1 MWWVM
6 AVPSAAK
13 VCMRVFESERPMRI
27 FTKGEMKLHGRQRF
41 NNNTIL
47 YPIHFCIEVFVSTFL
62 YAVGRS
68 AFRTPVR
75 FIALWLVI
83 FGLVAA
89 GVAAFAKDFDDDFTL
104 PGSEAQVALDSM
116 KSTFPEASG
125 VSASVIVVAADGD
138 DVEDSKYKNEIE
150 KEVKELEDLPH
161 VDAVTSPFDDMV
173 DGSISKDKSA
183 AMISVQYDGTQQEVG
198 EAAPNQLLD
207 ALQPLR
213 DSLPD
218 GSQVEG
224 GGQLFQITG
233 VSISWVEGVGVVIAF
248 IVLLLTLG
256 SFRAAGMPLL
266 TALLGVGIS
275 VLLVVGSTA
284 FGAVNSSSIML
295 ALMLGLAVGIDYAL
309 FIVSRARAMLAEG
322 HEPIEA
328 TGRAVATAGSAVVF
342 AGMTVMIALL
352 GLSLAGIPFL
362 TIMGI
367 GASGAVAIAV
377 MISLTLVPAL
387 LGLAKGKITP
397 KPTKRYRKAFA
408 SAQKR
413 AGEDTS
419 HESIA
424 DEARAEA
431 GEPYPLTI
439 MNKFFAGWLKF
450 VTKIPLLTIVV
461 IVGGLALFA
470 IPASHLQ
477 LSLPTAGS
485 QEEGT
490 PARVTYDL
498 IDKHFGPGFNG
509 PLVMTSEIV
518 TSDDPLSDVDK
529 IKDEIED
536 VKGVD
541 QVVLATPNRDA
552 TTALF
557 QIIPTTSSEDPA
569 TLDTVDRLRDLSS
582 QIEHDDGF
590 DTAVTGATAIQIDV
604 SDQLGKALLPFGIF
618 VVGFSIILLMMVFR
632 SIAVPIKA
640 TGGFLLSV
648 FASFGTVVLVFHDG
662 LFAGPLGIDSTGPV
676 ISFLPIILMGILFGL
691 AMDYEVFLVSGMREA
706 YVHGAT
712 ARDAIKAGFAS
723 SARVVS
729 AAAIIMF
736 AVFAAFV
743 PAGEPIIKSIALALA
758 SGIFVDA
765 FLVRMSL
772 VPAVMQL
779 LGDKAWWLPKWLDRI
794 LPKLD
799 VEGEGLAHEVA
810 LRDWPEPNSD
820 YRVYGR
826 GIAVSSGRRGFAQ
839 VDISLLPGQILVAS
853 GRARKALLLALSGRV
868 GLTAGEMK
876 VGQMVLP
883 EHAGK
888 VRRQVPYFDLD
899 EGGTGT
905 PPRARDLSRLRASAP
920 DLLIIDGAEALSGTS
935 GRQLSELIP
944 ELQEAGTTI
953 VLGLPTGDVTGVL
966 APNTNYFHLDLDEA
980 TPDGEGGTDNE
991 NGGVEAYAAGRSEME
1006 GVQS

>member
-1 MWWVM
+1 M
-6 AVPSAAK
+6 
-13 VCMRVFESERPMRI
+13 
-27 FTKGEMKLHGRQRF
+27 
-41 NNNTIL
+41 
-47 YPIHFCIEVFVSTFL
+47 STFL
-62 YAVGRS
+62 YALGRR
-68 AFRTPVR
+68 AYRTPIR

-83 FGLVAA
+83 FGLVGA

-116 KSTFPEASG
+116 KATFPEASG
-125 VSASVIVVAADGD
+125 VAADVIVVAADGD
-138 DVEDSKYKNEIE
+138 SVKAPTYKDEIK
-150 KEVKELEDLPH
+150 KEVDRLEDLPH
-161 VDAVTSPFDDMV
+161 VDTVTSPFDKMV
-173 DGSISKDKSA
+173 KGAISDDESA

-198 EAAPNQLLD
+198 EDAPDKLLD
-207 ALQPLR
+207 ELDPLR
-213 DSLPD
+213 DALPD
-218 GSQVEG
+218 GAQVEG
-224 GGQLFQITG
+224 GGELFQITG
-233 VSISWVEGVGVVIAF
+233 VAISWVEGIGVVIAF

-256 SFRAAGMPLL
+256 SFRAAGMPLI
-266 TALLGVGIS
+266 TALIGVGIS

-309 FIVSRARAMLAEG
+309 FIVSRARALLAEG
-322 HEPIEA
+322 HDPLEA

-362 TIMGI
+362 TVMGI
-367 GASGAVAIAV
+367 GASGSVVIAV
-377 MISLTLVPAL
+377 LISLTMVPAL
-387 LGLAKGKITP
+387 LGLVKAKITP
-397 KPTKRYRKAFA
+397 KPTKRYRRAFA
-408 SAQKR
+408 SAQKKSD
-413 AGEDTS
+413 ESTS
-419 HESIA
+419 RDSIA
-424 DEARAEA
+424 AEAEAEA
-431 GEPYPLTI
+431 GEPYPPTI
-439 MNKFFAGWLKF
+439 MNKFFAGWLRV
-450 VTKIPLLTIVV
+450 VTKIPLLTVV
-461 IVGGLALFA
+461 IIVGGLALFA
-470 IPASHLQ
+470 IPASNLQ

-490 PARVTYDL
+490 PARTTYDL
-498 IDKHFGPGFNG
+498 VDKHFGPGFNG

-518 TSDDPLSDVDK
+518 TSDDPLDDVEK
-529 IKDEIED
+529 IENEIED
-536 VKGVD
+536 VEGVD
-541 QVVLATPNRDA
+541 QVILATPNRDA

-569 TLDTVDRLRDLSS
+569 TLDTVDRLRALSS
-582 QIEHDDGF
+582 DIEDEDGF
-590 DTAVTGATAIQIDV
+590 ETAVTGATAIQIDV
-604 SDQLGKALLPFGIF
+604 SDQLGKALVPFGIF
-618 VVGFSIILLMMVFR
+618 VVGLSIILLMMVFR

-706 YVHGAT
+706 YVHGAS

-736 AVFAAFV
+736 SVFAAFV

-772 VPAVMQL
+772 VPAIMQM

-794 LPKLD
+794 LPRLD

-810 LRDWPEPNSD
+810 LRDWPEPDSA

-826 GIAVSSGRRGFAQ
+826 GIAVSSGRRGFSQ

-853 GRARKALLLALSGRV
+853 GQARKALLLALSGRV

-876 VGQMVLP
+876 IGDMVLP
-883 EHAGK
+883 EHAGRI
-888 VRRQVPYFDLD
+888 RRRVPYFDLD
-899 EGGTGT
+899 KKGPGKMPG
-905 PPRARDLSRLRASAP
+905 ARELSQLRTSAP
-920 DLLIIDGAEALSGTS
+920 DLLIIS
-935 GRQLSELIP
+935 
-944 ELQEAGTTI
+944 EAGALADEEDRDVRDLRELLLDLQAEGTAI
-953 VLGLPTGDVTGVL
+953 VLGLPDGDVSGVL
-966 APNTNYFHLDLDEA
+966 SPHTNYFHLDLDEA
-980 TPDGEGGTDNE
+980 KPEAERGTDND
-991 NGGVEAYAAGRSEME
+991 NGGVQAHAAGRSEME

>member
-1 MWWVM
+1 M
-6 AVPSAAK
+6 
-13 VCMRVFESERPMRI
+13 
-27 FTKGEMKLHGRQRF
+27 
-41 NNNTIL
+41 
-47 YPIHFCIEVFVSTFL
+47 STFL
-62 YAVGRS
+62 YALGRR
-68 AFRTPVR
+68 AYRAPIR
-75 FIALWLVI
+75 FIAGWLVI
-83 FGLVAA
+83 FGLVGA

-116 KSTFPEASG
+116 RATFPEASG
-125 VSASVIVVAADGD
+125 VAASVIVVAADGD
-138 DVEDSKYKNEIE
+138 SVEDSTYKDEIE
-150 KEVKELEDLPH
+150 KEVDRLEDLPH

-173 DGSISKDKSA
+173 EGAISGDESA

-198 EAAPNQLLD
+198 EAAPDDLLNE
-207 ALQPLR
+207 LEPLR
-213 DSLPD
+213 DALPD

-224 GGQLFQITG
+224 GGELFQITG
-233 VSISWVEGVGVVIAF
+233 VAISWVEGIGVVIAF

-256 SFRAAGMPLL
+256 SFRAAGMPLI
-266 TALLGVGIS
+266 TALIGVGIS

-309 FIVSRARAMLAEG
+309 FIVSRARALLAEG
-322 HEPIEA
+322 HDPLEA

-362 TIMGI
+362 TVMGI
-367 GASGAVAIAV
+367 GASGSVVIAV
-377 MISLTLVPAL
+377 LISLTMVPAL
-387 LGLAKGKITP
+387 LGLVKEKITP
-397 KPTKRYRKAFA
+397 KPTKRYRRAFA
-408 SAQKR
+408 TAQKKADDSVSR
-413 AGEDTS
+413 S
-419 HESIA
+419 SIA
-424 DEARAEA
+424 AEAEAEA
-431 GEPYPLTI
+431 GEPYPKTI
-439 MNKFFAGWLKF
+439 MNKFFAGWLRV
-450 VTKIPLLTIVV
+450 VTKIPLLTVV
-461 IVGGLALFA
+461 IIVGGLALFA
-470 IPASHLQ
+470 IPASNLQ

-490 PARVTYDL
+490 PARTTYDL

-518 TSDDPLSDVDK
+518 TSDDPLDDVEK
-529 IKDEIED
+529 IENEIED
-536 VKGVD
+536 VDGVD

-569 TLDTVDRLRDLSS
+569 TLDTVDRLRDLSAD
-582 QIEHDDGF
+582 IEDEDGF
-590 DTAVTGATAIQIDV
+590 ETAVTGATAIQIDV
-604 SDQLGKALLPFGIF
+604 SDQLGKALVPFGIF
-618 VVGFSIILLMMVFR
+618 VVGLSIILLMMVFR
-632 SIAVPIKA
+632 SIWVPIKA

-736 AVFAAFV
+736 SVFAAFV

-772 VPAVMQL
+772 VPAVMQM

-794 LPKLD
+794 LPRLD

-810 LRDWPEPNSD
+810 LRDWPEPNSE
-820 YRVYGR
+820 YRIYGR
-826 GIAVSSGRRGFAQ
+826 GIAVRSGRRGFAQ
-839 VDISLLPGQILVAS
+839 VDISLSPGQILVAS
-853 GRARKALLLALSGRV
+853 GHARKALLLALSGRV

-876 VGQMVLP
+876 IGDMVLP
-883 EHAGK
+883 EHAGRI
-888 VRRQVPYFDLD
+888 RRRVPYFDLD
-899 EGGTGT
+899 KNGPGKMPG
-905 PPRARDLSRLRASAP
+905 ARELSQLRTSAP
-920 DLLIIDGAEALSGTS
+920 DLLIIS
-935 GRQLSELIP
+935 
-944 ELQEAGTTI
+944 EAGALADERGRDGRDLRDLVYDLQAEGTAI
-953 VLGLPTGDVTGVL
+953 VLGLPGGDVTGIL
-966 APNTNYFHLDLDEA
+966 SPNTNYFHLDLDEA
-980 TPDGEGGTDNE
+980 KPEAERGTDND
-991 NGGVEAYAAGRSEME
+991 NGGVQAHAAGRSEME
-1006 GVQS
+1006 GMQS

>member
-1 MWWVM
+1 M
-6 AVPSAAK
+6 
-13 VCMRVFESERPMRI
+13 
-27 FTKGEMKLHGRQRF
+27 
-41 NNNTIL
+41 
-47 YPIHFCIEVFVSTFL
+47 STFL
-62 YAVGRS
+62 YALGRR
-68 AFRTPVR
+68 AYRTPWR
-75 FIALWLVI
+75 FIAAWFIIFALV
-83 FGLVAA
+83 GA

-104 PGSEAQVALDSM
+104 PGSEAQTALDSM
-116 KSTFPEASG
+116 KATFPEASG

-138 DVEDSKYKNEIE
+138 SVEDGKYKDAIE
-150 KEVKELEDLPH
+150 DEVDRLEDLPH
-161 VDAVTSPFDDMV
+161 VDTVTSPYSDLV
-173 DGSISKDKSA
+173 KGAISKDESA

-198 EAAPNQLLD
+198 EDAGDNLID
-207 ALQPLR
+207 ALDPLR
-213 DSLPD
+213 DDLP
-218 GSQVEG
+218 GAQVEG
-224 GGQLFQITG
+224 GGELFQITG
-233 VSISWVEGVGVVIAF
+233 VEISWVEGVGVVIAF

-256 SFRAAGMPLL
+256 SFRAAGMPLI
-266 TALLGVGIS
+266 TALIGVGIS
-275 VLLVVGSTA
+275 VLLIVGATA
-284 FGAVNSSSIML
+284 FATINSSSIML

-309 FIVSRARAMLAEG
+309 FIVSRTRALLAEG
-322 HEPIEA
+322 HDPIEA

-367 GASGAVAIAV
+367 GASGSVAVAV
-377 MISLTLVPAL
+377 LISLTMIPAL
-387 LGLAKGKITP
+387 LGLVKSKITP
-397 KPTKRYRKAFA
+397 KPTKRYREAFA
-408 SAQKR
+408 AATER
-413 AGEDTS
+413 ANARTDTS
-419 HESIA
+419 AGDPSTQATVANTGTKAVVSDPATRTRIA

-431 GEPYPLTI
+431 GEPYPKTI
-439 MNKFFAGWLKF
+439 MNRFFAGWLKV

-470 IPASHLQ
+470 IPATQLQ
-477 LSLPTAGS
+477 LSLPTAGD
-485 QEEGT
+485 QEQGT
-490 PARVTYDL
+490 PARTTYDL

-509 PLVMTSEIV
+509 PLVMTSQIV
-518 TSDDPLSDVDK
+518 TSDDPLDDVDK
-529 IKDEIED
+529 IEKRIED
-536 VKGVD
+536 VKGVE
-541 QVVLATPNRDA
+541 QVIMATPNRDA

-557 QIIPTTSSEDPA
+557 QIIPTTASDDPA
-569 TLDTVDRLRDLSS
+569 TLDTVDRLRDLSRD
-582 QIEHDDGF
+582 IEDDYDF

-618 VVGFSIILLMMVFR
+618 VVGLSIILLMMVFR

-662 LFAGPLGIDSTGPV
+662 YFAAPLGIDSTGPV
-676 ISFLPIILMGILFGL
+676 ISFLPIIVMGILFGL

-706 YVHGAT
+706 YVHGSSAT
-712 ARDAIKAGFAS
+712 GAIKAGFAS

-736 AVFAAFV
+736 SVFAAFV

-772 VPAVMQL
+772 VPAIMQL

-794 LPKLD
+794 LPRLD

-826 GIAVSSGRRGFAQ
+826 GIGVYSGSRGFAR

-853 GRARKALLLALSGRV
+853 GAARRALLLAVSGRV
-868 GLTAGEMK
+868 GLSAGEMK
-876 VGQMVLP
+876 IGQNVLP
-883 EHAGK
+883 EHAGR
-888 VRRQVPYFDLD
+888 VRRQVPYFDLAG
-899 EGGTGT
+899 EGADRAVS
-905 PPRARDLSRLRASAP
+905 PREISRLAASVP
-920 DLLIIDGAEALSGTS
+920 DLLVIDGAENLG
-935 GRQLSELIP
+935 SESARELQDLLP
-944 ELQEAGTTI
+944 ELVDAGTTV
-953 VLGLPTGDVTGVL
+953 VLGLPDGDVAGNL
-966 APNTNYFHLDLDEA
+966 SPETNYFHLDLDEA
-980 TPDGEGGTDNE
+980 RPDERGDTDSEYGGESTI
-991 NGGVEAYAAGRSEME
+991 AAGSTNME

>member
-1 MWWVM
+1 M
-6 AVPSAAK
+6 
-13 VCMRVFESERPMRI
+13 
-27 FTKGEMKLHGRQRF
+27 
-41 NNNTIL
+41 
-47 YPIHFCIEVFVSTFL
+47 STFL
-62 YAVGRS
+62 YALGRR
-68 AFRTPVR
+68 AYRAPIRV
-75 FIALWLVI
+75 IALWLVI
-83 FGLVAA
+83 FGLVGA

-116 KSTFPEASG
+116 RATFPEASG
-125 VSASVIVVAADGD
+125 VAASVIVVAADGD
-138 DVEDSKYKNEIE
+138 SVEAPTYKDEIE
-150 KEVKELEDLPH
+150 KEVDRLEDLPH
-161 VDAVTSPFDDMV
+161 VDAVTSPFDDTV
-173 DGSISKDKSA
+173 KGAVSDDESA

-198 EAAPNQLLD
+198 EAAPDQLLNELD
-207 ALQPLR
+207 PLR
-213 DSLPD
+213 DALPD

-224 GGQLFQITG
+224 GGELFQITG
-233 VSISWVEGVGVVIAF
+233 VAISWVEGIGVVIAF

-256 SFRAAGMPLL
+256 SFRAAGMPLI
-266 TALLGVGIS
+266 TALIGVGIS

-309 FIVSRARAMLAEG
+309 FIVSRARALLAEG
-322 HEPIEA
+322 HDPLEA

-362 TIMGI
+362 TVMGI
-367 GASGAVAIAV
+367 GASGSVVIAV
-377 MISLTLVPAL
+377 LISLTMVPAL
-387 LGLAKGKITP
+387 LGLVKDKITP
-397 KPTKRYRKAFA
+397 KPTKRYRRALA
-408 SAQKR
+408 TAQKKADAR
-413 AGEDTS
+413 VDSTAEVAPAQG
-419 HESIA
+419 SITA
-424 DEARAEA
+424 EAEAEAEA
-431 GEPYPLTI
+431 GEPYPQTI
-439 MNKFFAGWLKF
+439 MNKFFAGWLRV
-450 VTKIPLLTIVV
+450 VTKIPLLTIVI

-470 IPASHLQ
+470 IPASNLQ

-490 PARVTYDL
+490 PARTTYDL
-498 IDKHFGPGFNG
+498 IDEHFGPGFNG

-518 TSDDPLSDVDK
+518 TSDDPLDDVEK
-529 IKDEIED
+529 IENEIED
-536 VKGVD
+536 VEGVD
-541 QVVLATPNRDA
+541 QVILATPNRDA

-569 TLDTVDRLRDLSS
+569 TLDTVDRLRDLSAD
-582 QIEHDDGF
+582 IEDEDGF

-604 SDQLGKALLPFGIF
+604 SDQLGKALVPFGIF

-706 YVHGAT
+706 YVHGAN

-736 AVFAAFV
+736 SVFAAFV

-772 VPAVMQL
+772 VPAIMQM

-810 LRDWPEPNSD
+810 LRDWPEPNSE

-826 GIAVSSGRRGFAQ
+826 GIAVSSGRRGFSQ
-839 VDISLLPGQILVAS
+839 VDVSLSPGQILVAS
-853 GRARKALLLALSGRV
+853 GQARKALLLALSGRV
-868 GLTAGEMK
+868 GLTSGEMK
-876 VGQMVLP
+876 IGDMVLP
-883 EHAGK
+883 EHAGR
-888 VRRQVPYFDLD
+888 VRRRVPYFDLSA
-899 EGGTGT
+899 TG
-905 PPRARDLSRLRASAP
+905 PGKMPGARELSRLRTSAP
-920 DLLIIDGAEALSGTS
+920 DLLIIS
-935 GRQLSELIP
+935 
-944 ELQEAGTTI
+944 EAGALAGENGRDIRDLVFDLQAEGTAI
-953 VLGLPTGDVTGVL
+953 VLGLPDDDVTGVL
-966 APNTNYFHLDLDEA
+966 SPNTNYFHLDLDEA
-980 TPDGEGGTDNE
+980 KPETERGTDND
-991 NGGVEAYAAGRSEME
+991 NGGVQAHAAGRSEME

>member
-1 MWWVM
+1 M
-6 AVPSAAK
+6 
-13 VCMRVFESERPMRI
+13 
-27 FTKGEMKLHGRQRF
+27 
-41 NNNTIL
+41 
-47 YPIHFCIEVFVSTFL
+47 STFL
-62 YAVGRS
+62 YALGRR
-68 AFRTPVR
+68 AYRAPIR

-83 FGLVAA
+83 FGLVGA

-116 KSTFPEASG
+116 RATFPEASG
-125 VSASVIVVAADGD
+125 VAADVIVVAAEGD
-138 DVEDSKYKNEIE
+138 SVEDSTYKDEIE
-150 KEVKELEDLPH
+150 KEVDRLEDLPH
-161 VDAVTSPFDDMV
+161 VDAVTSPFDDLV
-173 DGSISKDKSA
+173 DGAISGDESA

-198 EAAPNQLLD
+198 EAAPDDLLNELD
-207 ALQPLR
+207 PLR
-213 DSLPD
+213 DALPD

-224 GGQLFQITG
+224 GGELFQITG
-233 VSISWVEGVGVVIAF
+233 VAISWVEGIGVVIAF

-256 SFRAAGMPLL
+256 SFRAAGMPLI
-266 TALLGVGIS
+266 TALIGVGIS

-309 FIVSRARAMLAEG
+309 FIVSRARALLAEG
-322 HEPIEA
+322 HDPLEA

-362 TIMGI
+362 TVMGI
-367 GASGAVAIAV
+367 GASGSVVIAV
-377 MISLTLVPAL
+377 LISLTMVPAL
-387 LGLAKGKITP
+387 LGLVKEKITP
-397 KPTKRYRKAFA
+397 KPSKRYRRAFA
-408 SAQKR
+408 TAQKKADDSVSR
-413 AGEDTS
+413 T
-419 HESIA
+419 SIA
-424 DEARAEA
+424 AEAEAEA
-431 GEPYPLTI
+431 GEPYPKTI
-439 MNKFFAGWLKF
+439 MNRFFAGWLRV
-450 VTKIPLLTIVV
+450 VTKIPLLTVV
-461 IVGGLALFA
+461 IIVGGLALFA
-470 IPASHLQ
+470 IPASNLQ

-485 QEEGT
+485 QEEGA
-490 PARVTYDL
+490 PARTTYDL

-518 TSDDPLSDVDK
+518 TSDDPLDDVEK
-529 IKDEIED
+529 IENEIED
-536 VKGVD
+536 VDGVD

-569 TLDTVDRLRDLSS
+569 TLGTVDRLRDLSAD
-582 QIEHDDGF
+582 IEDEDGF
-590 DTAVTGATAIQIDV
+590 ETAVTGATAIQIDV
-604 SDQLGKALLPFGIF
+604 SDQLGKALVPFGIF
-618 VVGFSIILLMMVFR
+618 VVGLSIILLMMVFR
-632 SIAVPIKA
+632 SIWVPIKA

-736 AVFAAFV
+736 SVFAAFV

-772 VPAVMQL
+772 VPAIMQM

-794 LPKLD
+794 LPRLD

-810 LRDWPEPNSD
+810 LRDWPEPDSE

-839 VDISLLPGQILVAS
+839 VDISLSPGQILVAS
-853 GRARKALLLALSGRV
+853 GQARKALLLALSGRV
-868 GLTAGEMK
+868 GLSAGEMK
-876 VGQMVLP
+876 IGDMVLP
-883 EHAGK
+883 EHAGR
-888 VRRQVPYFDLD
+888 VRRRVPYFDLD
-899 EGGTGT
+899 KNGPGTMPGS
-905 PPRARDLSRLRASAP
+905 RELSQLRTSAP
-920 DLLIIDGAEALSGTS
+920 DLLIISEAGALAGES
-935 GRQLSELIP
+935 GRDVRDLLFD
-944 ELQEAGTTI
+944 LQAEGTAI
-953 VLGLPTGDVTGVL
+953 VLGLPDGDITGIL
-966 APNTNYFHLDLDEA
+966 SPNTNYFHLDLDEA
-980 TPDGEGGTDNE
+980 KPEAERGTDND
-991 NGGVEAYAAGRSEME
+991 NGGVQAHAAGRSEME

>member
-1 MWWVM
+1 M
-6 AVPSAAK
+6 
-13 VCMRVFESERPMRI
+13 
-27 FTKGEMKLHGRQRF
+27 
-41 NNNTIL
+41 
-47 YPIHFCIEVFVSTFL
+47 STFL
-62 YAVGRS
+62 YALGRR
-68 AFRTPVR
+68 AYRTPFR

-83 FGLVAA
+83 FGLVGA

-116 KSTFPEASG
+116 RATFPEASG
-125 VSASVIVVAADGD
+125 GAADVIVVADDGD
-138 DVEDSKYKNEIE
+138 SVEDSTYKDEIE
-150 KEVKELEDLPH
+150 KEVDRLEGLPH
-161 VDAVTSPFDDMV
+161 VDAVTSPFDEMV
-173 DGSISKDKSA
+173 EGTISEDESA
-183 AMISVQYDGTQQEVG
+183 AMITVQYDGTQEEVG
-198 EAAPNQLLD
+198 EAAPDQLLD
-207 ALQPLR
+207 ELDPLR
-213 DSLPD
+213 DALPD

-224 GGQLFQITG
+224 GGELFQITG
-233 VSISWVEGVGVVIAF
+233 VSISWVEGIGVVIAF

-256 SFRAAGMPLL
+256 SFRAAGMPLI
-266 TALLGVGIS
+266 TALIGVGIS

-309 FIVSRARAMLAEG
+309 FIVSRARALLAEG
-322 HEPIEA
+322 HDPLEA

-362 TIMGI
+362 TVMGI
-367 GASGAVAIAV
+367 GASGSVVIAV
-377 MISLTLVPAL
+377 LISLTMVPAL
-387 LGLAKGKITP
+387 LGLVKAKITP

-408 SAQKR
+408 TAEKR
-413 AGEDTS
+413 ALARQDSTAEVAPGPATTDPAAPGS
-419 HESIA
+419 GANDVGADRDSIA
-424 DEARAEA
+424 AEAQETA
-431 GEPYPLTI
+431 GEPYPPTI
-439 MNKFFAGWLKF
+439 MNKFFAGWLRV
-450 VTKIPLLTIVV
+450 VTKIPLLTVV
-461 IVGGLALFA
+461 IIVGGLALFA
-470 IPASHLQ
+470 IPASNLQ

-490 PARVTYDL
+490 PARTTSDL

-518 TSDDPLSDVDK
+518 TSDDPLGDVEK
-529 IKDEIED
+529 IENEIED
-536 VKGVD
+536 VQGVD

-569 TLDTVDRLRDLSS
+569 TLDTVDRLRDLSAD
-582 QIEHDDGF
+582 IEDEDGF
-590 DTAVTGATAIQIDV
+590 ETAVTGATAIQIDV
-604 SDQLGKALLPFGIF
+604 SDQLGKALVPFGIF
-618 VVGFSIILLMMVFR
+618 VVGLSIILLMMVFR

-662 LFAGPLGIDSTGPV
+662 LFAGAMGINSTGPV

-736 AVFAAFV
+736 SVFAAFV

-772 VPAVMQL
+772 VPAIMQM

-794 LPKLD
+794 LPRLD

-826 GIAVSSGRRGFAQ
+826 GIAVRSGKRGFAQ
-839 VDISLLPGQILVAS
+839 VDISLSPGQILVAS
-853 GRARKALLLALSGRV
+853 GQARTALLLALSGRV
-868 GLTAGEMK
+868 GLTGGEMK
-876 VGQMVLP
+876 
-883 EHAGK
+883 
-888 VRRQVPYFDLD
+888 
-899 EGGTGT
+899 
-905 PPRARDLSRLRASAP
+905 
-920 DLLIIDGAEALSGTS
+920 I
-935 GRQLSELIP
+935 
-944 ELQEAGTTI
+944 
-953 VLGLPTGDVTGVL
+953 GDNV
-966 APNTNYFHLDLDEA
+966 
-980 TPDGEGGTDNE
+980 
-991 NGGVEAYAAGRSEME
+991 
-1006 GVQS
+1006 